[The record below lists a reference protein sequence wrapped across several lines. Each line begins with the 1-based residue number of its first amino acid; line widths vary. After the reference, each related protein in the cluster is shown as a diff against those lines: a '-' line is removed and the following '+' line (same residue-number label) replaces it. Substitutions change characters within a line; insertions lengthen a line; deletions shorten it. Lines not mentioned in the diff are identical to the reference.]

1 MVTTETGPAHQ
12 IVLVKDQT
20 DVVAARQAG
29 RDMARDAEFGTADQ
43 TRFATAISE
52 LARNALIYAG
62 EGTCSIHDVSDRDWM
77 KIRAVV
83 EDQGPGIPDLEKAL
97 TDGYSTGG
105 SLGAGLPGAKRLVQI
120 FDIDS
125 EPGRTVVTI
134 EINRRRF
141 QARHDIEKN
150 VMPRRFRFEV

>member
-1 MVTTETGPAHQ
+1 MVTNEIESPSQ
-12 IVLVKDQT
+12 IIPVKDQT

-29 RDMARDAEFGTADQ
+29 RDMARDADFGTADQ

-62 EGTCSIHDVSDRDWM
+62 GGTCSIHDLSDRDWM

-105 SLGAGLPGAKRLVQI
+105 SLGAGLPGSKRLVQQ
-120 FDIDS
+120 FDIET

-134 EINRRRF
+134 EINRRR
-141 QARHDIEKN
+141 
-150 VMPRRFRFEV
+150 M

>member
-1 MVTTETGPAHQ
+1 MVTHETDTVHRT
-12 IVLVKDQT
+12 IEVKDQT

-29 RDMARDAEFGTADQ
+29 RDMARDAEFGMADQ

-52 LARNALIYAG
+52 LTRNALIYAG

-77 KIRAVV
+77 RIRAVV

-105 SLGAGLPGAKRLVQI
+105 SLGAGLPGSKRLVQQ
-120 FDIDS
+120 FDIES

-134 EINRRRF
+134 EISRRR
-141 QARHDIEKN
+141 I
-150 VMPRRFRFEV
+150 

>member
-1 MVTTETGPAHQ
+1 MVTNETVSPHKT
-12 IVLVKDQT
+12 IEVKDQT

-29 RDMARDAEFGTADQ
+29 RDMARDADFGTADQ

-83 EDQGPGIPDLEKAL
+83 EDQGPGIPDLDKAL

-105 SLGAGLPGAKRLVQI
+105 SLGAGLPGSKRLVQQ
-120 FDIDS
+120 FDIES

-134 EINRRRF
+134 EINRWR
-141 QARHDIEKN
+141 I
-150 VMPRRFRFEV
+150 

>member
-1 MVTTETGPAHQ
+1 MKWRSNQGVKLVTNEIDPLSK
-12 IVLVKDQT
+12 IIPVKDQT

-29 RDMARDAEFGTADQ
+29 RDMARDADFGTADQ

-62 EGTCSIHDVSDRDWM
+62 EGTCSIHDLSDWEWM

-105 SLGAGLPGAKRLVQI
+105 SLGAGLPGSKRLVQ
-120 FDIDS
+120 
-125 EPGRTVVTI
+125 
-134 EINRRRF
+134 
-141 QARHDIEKN
+141 
-150 VMPRRFRFEV
+150 

>member
-1 MVTTETGPAHQ
+1 MVTNEIDSLSQ
-12 IVLVKDQT
+12 IIPVKDQT

-29 RDMARDAEFGTADQ
+29 RNMARDADFGTADQ

-105 SLGAGLPGAKRLVQI
+105 SLGAGLPGSKRLVQQ
-120 FDIDS
+120 FDIES

-134 EINRRRF
+134 EISRRR
-141 QARHDIEKN
+141 I
-150 VMPRRFRFEV
+150 